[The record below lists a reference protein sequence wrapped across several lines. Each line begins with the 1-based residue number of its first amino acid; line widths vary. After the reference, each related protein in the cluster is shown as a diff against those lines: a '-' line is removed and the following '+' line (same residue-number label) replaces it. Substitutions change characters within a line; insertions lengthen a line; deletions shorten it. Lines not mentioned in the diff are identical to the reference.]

1 MPTNAATTNAADAAP
16 EIGHAEQN
24 ANGWL
29 ETIREYAAA
38 LDADRDRLE
47 ELRDARDN
55 FSYDELA
62 DLCAARSVA
71 PESLG
76 YSSAKQAWAGENP
89 EDAAE
94 LAELEAA
101 VTIDGEELDEDALRE
116 RIEESTLSVQV
127 RDEWYSPGSRDE
139 IEGPSEYCILLST
152 GGPAL
157 RIVGDLDQ
165 HCEPTSARLEYQ
177 DWGTPWTERIC
188 TGDDHAALTTFVGC
202 FYFGG

>member
-16 EIGHAEQN
+16 EVSHAERN

-47 ELRDARDN
+47 ELRDALEAYEPQEN
-55 FSYDELA
+55 ECASWYEL
-62 DLCAARSVA
+62 
-71 PESLG
+71 
-76 YSSAKQAWAGENP
+76 YH

-116 RIEESTLSVQV
+116 RIEESPLSVEV
-127 RDEWYSPGSRDE
+127 RSGWHVPGAEDD
-139 IEGPSEYCILLST
+139 GPEEYMILLST

-157 RIVGDLDQ
+157 RIVGDLDH
-165 HCEPTSARLEYQ
+165 HCEPKSARLEYQ

-188 TGDDHAALTTFVGC
+188 TGSDHDALMTFVGC